1 MSSKPEFRVTVKQ
14 LRASG
19 NAAMPCIKGYAAV
32 FDSPSEDLGGFIEVI
47 KPGAFT
53 RCLQNSPDV
62 RALLNHEPS
71 AILGRTTSGTLRLR
85 QDSTGLH
92 CEIDLPNTSVGHDV
106 YESVKRQ
113 DISSMSFGFYPVD
126 EDWMPNP
133 TGTPAQLREISDADV
148 FDVSV
153 VTYPAYQGTSVS
165 ARSLWPEGKPEG
177 IEMRT
182 TGKSTAKPKL
192 SKAEREQM
200 SRRVELSKL

>member
-1 MSSKPEFRVTVKQ
+1 MSSKPEFRVTIKE
-14 LRASG
+14 LRATG
-19 NAAMPCIKGYAAV
+19 NTEMPCIKGYAAV
-32 FDSPSEDLGGFIEVI
+32 FNSQSVDLGGFVEVI

-62 RALLNHEPS
+62 RALLNHES
-71 AILGRTTSGTLRLR
+71 NAILGRTTSGTLRLR
-85 QDSTGLH
+85 QDSVGLH
-92 CEIDLPNTSVGHDV
+92 CEIDLPNTSVGRDV
-106 YESVKRQ
+106 YESVKRG
-113 DISSMSFGFYPVD
+113 DISQMSFGFYPVD

-133 TGTPAQLREISDADV
+133 SGTPAMLREISDADV